1 VKARCKSTD
10 LQWYSRPEMEFRI
23 LGPLD
28 VVDGPRVVALPGA
41 KHRALLA
48 MLLLHANE
56 VVSTERLTEALW
68 DDEPPGTAQKALQVY
83 VSQLR
88 KVLDR
93 ERLLTKAPGYLIRV
107 DADELDL
114 TRFERLVREGMPRE
128 ALELWRGP
136 PLAEFTY
143 ADFAQ
148 SEIAR
153 LDELHLSCLEQRI
166 DADLAAGRSAELVG
180 ELEALVANHPLRE
193 RPREQLMLA
202 LYRSG
207 RQAEALTTYRDGR
220 HALVEELGIEPGR
233 SLRELEQA
241 ILRQDPALEVTPPP
255 DDAAGG
261 KAAPEPDA
269 RPLPTGTVTLFFAD
283 IEASTLLLQ
292 SLGAQYG
299 AVLTRIRELV
309 RAAIAEHGGSE
320 VDWAGDGVFLAF
332 ERARDA
338 LAAAADVQ
346 QALEMEQWPESAQVR
361 MAIGIHTGEPVR
373 ADDRYVGLDVHV
385 AARICSAAHG
395 GQVVVSQAT
404 RDVAIDASSDLSF
417 RYLGDHRLKHVPTTQ
432 TLHQLVGPG
441 LDEDFPPLSAL
452 GGSSLPAL
460 HHRLVGR
467 RADLAAAQ
475 ALLARSD
482 IRLVTIAGPG
492 GAGKSRLALEA
503 ASEAALH
510 RPVHLVGLAPISDAA
525 LVPAAIA
532 NVVGVRES
540 RGTPLTSL
548 LAEALE
554 GTGALLVL
562 DNMEHL
568 PGATADI
575 AALLDRA
582 SDLDILATSRSPL
595 RLRGEHVVPLSSLP
609 TEDATTLFFELA
621 EARGVQLDDESLAI
635 VEEICRRL
643 DGLPLAIE
651 LVTAR
656 LVLLSP
662 RQLLAA
668 LDDGLAL
675 AMEGSPD
682 FPERQRTLHATLGWS
697 YALLTIDQRQLH
709 GQLAVFAGGS
719 ALEDATAV
727 AGSAPRVIAD
737 LEVLVSANL
746 LRREAGDGLVRL
758 SMLETVREDAVGRLA
773 AAGKLDECRRRHAE
787 HFLRFAERAEE
798 GLAGA
803 EQTDWLD
810 RVEDELDN
818 VRAALDWCLASGR
831 AADALDAV
839 SSLGR
844 FWRAHGHA
852 SEARRVLARGLDQ
865 PADLPPEVR
874 ARALW
879 TAAHEAMAQ
888 SDYLAAIPA
897 LEEALSLFRGLG
909 DSRHAVFALCEIARA
924 LSSRDELDRAYEAG
938 QSALELAESS
948 GDDRACSAALDTLAM
963 VAGYSERHKLAQEY
977 SERSLA
983 LRRSLGDA
991 ILITSSTN
999 TLGMAAMRAGD
1010 LDTAERA
1017 FTECLE
1023 LARGLGE
1030 QLYVAA
1036 ALCGLGE
1043 IALGRNLPQVADDH
1057 LVEALTLYTELGD
1070 ERLRA
1075 ECLHALGGVAAAD
1088 GLPLDAARLWG
1099 AADALRERSGAVRTP
1114 EERAVDERFG
1124 AAVALA
1130 ENADALARAR
1140 AEGLV
1145 LQNDEL
1151 DVLVESLKNA
1161 SLATSVATNGGNS
1174 ERSR

>member
-1 VKARCKSTD
+1 
-10 LQWYSRPEMEFRI
+10 MEFRI

-68 DDEPPGTAQKALQVY
+68 DDEPPETAQKALQVY

-88 KVLDR
+88 KVLDSG
-93 ERLLTKAPGYLIRV
+93 RLLTKAPGYLIRV
-107 DADELDL
+107 EDDELDV
-114 TRFERLVREGMPRE
+114 TRFERLVRDGLPRE

-153 LDELHLSCLEQRI
+153 LDELHLSCLEQRV
-166 DADLAAGRSAELVG
+166 DADLAAGRHAELIG
-180 ELEALVANHPLRE
+180 ELEAVVTDHPLRE

-220 HALVEELGIEPGR
+220 HALVDELGIDPGR

-241 ILRQDPALEVTPPP
+241 ILRQDPALDVTPPQ
-255 DDAAGG
+255 DHESGTEAGR
-261 KAAPEPDA
+261 EPSA

-292 SLGAQYG
+292 SLGAEYG
-299 AVLTRIRELV
+299 DVLSRIRELV
-309 RAAIAEHGGSE
+309 RTALAEHGGSE

-338 LAAAADVQ
+338 VAAAADVQ
-346 QALEMEQWPESAQVR
+346 RALAAEQWPESAQVR
-361 MAIGIHTGEPVR
+361 MAIGLHTGEPIR
-373 ADDRYVGLDVHV
+373 ADDRYVGMDVHV

-395 GQVVVSQAT
+395 GQVVVSQAA
-404 RDVAIDASSDLSF
+404 RDVAVDAGSDLSF
-417 RYLGDHRLKHVPTTQ
+417 RYLGDHRLKHVPATQ
-432 TLHQLVGPG
+432 TLYQLVGTG
-441 LDEDFPPLSAL
+441 LAEDFPPLAAL
-452 GGSSLPAL
+452 GGSTLPAL

-467 RADLAAAQ
+467 RDDLAAAR
-475 ALLARSD
+475 ALLARPD
-482 IRLVTIAGPG
+482 IRLVTITGPG

-503 ASEAALH
+503 ASVAALE

-532 NVVGVRES
+532 KIVGVRES
-540 RGTPLTSL
+540 AGTSL
-548 LAEALE
+548 TEVLAEALE

-575 AALLDRA
+575 VTLLDRA
-582 SDLDILATSRSPL
+582 SDLDILTTSRSPL
-595 RLRGEHVVPLSSLP
+595 RIRAEHVLPLGSLP

-621 EARGVQLDDESLAI
+621 AARGVQLDDESLPV
-635 VEEICRRL
+635 VEAICRRL

-656 LVLLSP
+656 LVLLGP
-662 RQLLAA
+662 AQLLAA

-675 AMEGSPD
+675 AMEGSAD

-697 YALLTIDQRQLH
+697 YALLTAEQRQLH

-719 ALEDATAV
+719 ALDDAVTV
-727 AGSAPRVIAD
+727 AGSPPGVLAD
-737 LEVLVSANL
+737 LEALVAANL
-746 LRREAGDGLVRL
+746 LRREAGDGVVRL

-773 AAGKLDECRRRHAE
+773 AAGLRDECRCRHAE
-787 HFLRFAERAEE
+787 HFLGFAKRAEE

-803 EQTDWLD
+803 EQADWLD

-818 VRAALDWCLASGR
+818 VRATLDWCLANGR
-831 AADALDAV
+831 AADALEAV

-852 SEARRVLARGLDQ
+852 SEARRVLARGLDHPTDL
-865 PADLPPEVR
+865 PADVR

-879 TAAHEAMAQ
+879 TSAHEAMAQ
-888 SDYLAAIPA
+888 SDYPAAIPA
-897 LEEALSLFRGLG
+897 LEEALSLFRELG

-938 QSALELAESS
+938 QSALALAESS

-963 VAGYSERHKLAQEY
+963 VAGYSERHQLAQEY

-1010 LDTAERA
+1010 LGTAERA

-1043 IALGRNLPQVADDH
+1043 IALSRDLPEVAGDR
-1057 LVEALTLYTELGD
+1057 LVEALSLYTELGD

-1088 GLPLDAARLWG
+1088 GRPLDAARLWG
-1099 AADALRERSGAVRTP
+1099 AADALRERSGAVPNP
-1114 EERAVDERFG
+1114 EEKAVDERFG
-1124 AAVALA
+1124 GAVGLAEEAEALA
-1130 ENADALARAR
+1130 HARAAGR
-1140 AEGLV
+1140 L

-1151 DVLVESLKNA
+1151 DALVASLKEA
-1161 SLATSVATNGGNS
+1161 ALTTSVATDGGNP